1 MQPFDRPSFGDENG
15 IVEFDPAV
23 QVRALEDANLDLT
36 GLHPALT
43 FAAAADAHQRS
54 QHLVGIAVL
63 FAASLLFLTLAQVA
77 RRGTRG
83 IFAVAGVVVMVA
95 SSALFLLVTVGG

>member
-1 MQPFDRPSFGDENG
+1 
-15 IVEFDPAV
+15 
-23 QVRALEDANLDLT
+23 
-36 GLHPALT
+36 
-43 FAAAADAHQRS
+43 
-54 QHLVGIAVL
+54 VL